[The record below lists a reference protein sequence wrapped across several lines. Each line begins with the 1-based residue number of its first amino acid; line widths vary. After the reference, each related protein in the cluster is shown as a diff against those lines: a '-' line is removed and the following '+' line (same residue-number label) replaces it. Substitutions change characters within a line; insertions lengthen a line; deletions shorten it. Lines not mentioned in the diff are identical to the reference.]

1 MVRDCI
7 GLLLTAACG
16 SAVRISAHV
25 ITASA
30 QSYARRSSARH
41 ARGSSVHMAD
51 PAVQSASRLLA
62 QLIASANNNDTRS
75 VQLKTFAFGATGSHT
90 IIVEGTEL
98 TQYMKL
104 PVEEYVLY
112 DVQYMQRLTNDTFE
126 LRLPVA
132 TVATGRNPGVMASPW
147 LRVRVVPGG
156 DGSTLSIKSVGANLL
171 GFNENGTRLESSSNA
186 TPALTNLERALRSI
200 TANFSALLAWD
211 SGSRNVWA
219 ARSESTRLKA
229 TVRMDFGVS
238 ISTPLPRLL
247 VQGAVNIIIK
257 SAMRIALPQF
267 LTLLQRDFERWRNGT
282 REIGTSVGSLL
293 EMDPLEVE
301 EVVLDEPG
309 PPGPGSRNA

>member
-1 MVRDCI
+1 MLVV
-7 GLLLTAACG
+7 GLLVLAAACG

-25 ITASA
+25 HASA
-30 QSYARRSSARH
+30 QGHARRSSARY

-51 PAVQSASRLLA
+51 PAVQSASRLLG
-62 QLIASANNNDTRS
+62 QLIASANNNDTRN
-75 VQLKTFAFGATGSHT
+75 VRLKTFAFGATGSHT
-90 IIVEGTEL
+90 ITVEGTEL

-112 DVQYMQRLTNDTFE
+112 DAQYMQRISNDTFE

-132 TVATGRNPGVMASPW
+132 PVATGRNPGVMASPW

-156 DGSTLSIKSVGANLL
+156 DGSTLSFKSVGANLL
-171 GFNENGTRLESSSNA
+171 GFNENGSSNA
-186 TPALTNLERALRSI
+186 TNLTNLERALRSI

-219 ARSESTRLKA
+219 ARSERTRLTA
-229 TVRMDFGVS
+229 TVRMDFGVT
-238 ISTPLPRLL
+238 IGTPLPKLL
-247 VQGAVNIIIK
+247 VQGAVNIIML

-282 REIGTSVGSLL
+282 REIGRSVGSLL
-293 EMDPLEVE
+293 EMEPL
-301 EVVLDEPG
+301 EVVLDEQG
-309 PPGPGSRNA
+309 PPGPR